1 MAKMTKREFELE
13 ELRSWVEKLAA
24 YEGVPF
30 SRTEP
35 WGLYLADGPNGEY
48 YIRQNWVSVT
58 GKIAMRPRF
67 FTYAQ
72 KASLLIDNLSAACDS
87 HYNVAQMRETLAEM
101 EAE

>member
-1 MAKMTKREFELE
+1 MATKRETQKAELTAWLE
-13 ELRSWVEKLAA
+13 RLAR

-30 SRTEP
+30 SRDEP

-101 EAE
+101 ESKA